1 MVKPSP
7 TPESSRIL
15 VADPDVDSVAEMTY
29 ALAKEGHR
37 VLTAGG
43 GMDVLSGVR
52 RERPD
57 LAVLECALPDMSGVN
72 VARRLRDETATDQIG
87 IVLLATD
94 PTPELRVSGLRTG
107 ADDFLAKPFAP
118 DELILR
124 VRNVLSRRIR
134 NGKSAPSELVVG
146 PLAIDRANPWVSV
159 DGRKVSL
166 TPTEYRLILAL
177 ADRVGV
183 VMSRSEL
190 LERVWR
196 VTGREPSRTVD
207 IHVRRLRAKL
217 GSCGDR
223 IESVRGFGYRL
234 RES

>member
-1 MVKPSP
+1 MVKPVRR
-7 TPESSRIL
+7 PESSRIL

-43 GMDVLSGVR
+43 GMDVLEGVR

-57 LAVLECALPDMSGVN
+57 LAVLECDLPDMAGVS
-72 VARRLRDETATDQIG
+72 VVKRLRAETATDQIG
-87 IVLLATD
+87 ILLVATD
-94 PTPELRVSGLRTG
+94 PAPELRVESLRVG

-118 DELILR
+118 EELVLR
-124 VRNVLSRRIR
+124 VRNVLARRMR
-134 NGKSAPSELVVG
+134 NGSSAPVEIVVG
-146 PLAIDRANPWVSV
+146 PIAIDRANPWVTV
-159 DGRKVSL
+159 EGERINL

-183 VMSRSEL
+183 VMSRAEL

-217 GSCGDR
+217 GPSGDQ

-234 RES
+234 RGS